1 VKKLTKNM
9 KKRLKKKLKKVEGK
23 NMDSDKD
30 QTSSGASPVK
40 DRQSTSTKRSDDVN
54 DLSDIL
60 LI

>member
-1 VKKLTKNM
+1 M